1 MNVPQF
7 QSFQLPEL
15 LTVLAVLALL
25 WVCVN
30 YILYYLP
37 IASLKR
43 THLVSTPQL
52 DPVSVVICARNEDD
66 NLTEFLPKI
75 LSQDYPEFEVLVV
88 NDCSED
94 NTEHVLDEYIKIF
107 PNLRKANIIEDGY
120 YKHSKKMALL
130 VGIKGAKYDNLVL
143 TDADCYPSSNQWLKE
158 MAMGFAEDKEM
169 VLGYG
174 AYEKGKGLLNKL
186 IRFDTLTIALLY
198 LSAAVKGKAY
208 MGVGRNL
215 AYKKNLF
222 FRNKG
227 FSTHYHIKSG
237 DDDLFV
243 NQAAT
248 ASNVNVAVH
257 ENCITYSKPK
267 TTFGNW
273 RRQKQRHLTTAPH
286 YRAGAKARITN
297 YFLAQYVFWMA
308 LLALVL
314 TPETL
319 LLIPVIIFVKALF
332 QILVM
337 RKAAIRLNEPDLWGG
352 SLVYELFLL
361 FVYPIFHIG
370 KALHKPNKW
379 AN

>member
-1 MNVPQF
+1 MMLPPF

-15 LTVLAVLALL
+15 LTILAVIALL
-25 WVCVN
+25 WVCLN
-30 YILYYLP
+30 YLLYYLP
-37 IASLKR
+37 MANLQR
-43 THLVSTPQL
+43 THLASTPQL
-52 DPVSVVICARNEDD
+52 EPISVIICARNEDD

-107 PNLRKANIIEDGY
+107 PNLRKATIIEDGY

-130 VGIKGAKYDNLVL
+130 VGIKGAKHEHLVL
-143 TDADCYPSSNQWLKE
+143 TDADCYPASNQWLKE
-158 MAMGFAEDKEM
+158 MAMGFAPEKEI

-174 AYEKGKGLLNKL
+174 AYEKQTGLLNKL
-186 IRFDTLTIALLY
+186 IRFDTFTIALLY
-198 LSAAVKGKAY
+198 LSAAVKNKAY

-222 FRNKG
+222 FKHKG

-237 DDDLFV
+237 DDDLFI

-248 ASNVNVAVH
+248 ATNVNVAVH

-286 YRAGAKARITN
+286 YRPLAKTRIAN
-297 YFLAQYVFWMA
+297 YFLANYVFWLATSA
-308 LLALVL
+308 LLILPTTRLLFPAV
-314 TPETL
+314 
-319 LLIPVIIFVKALF
+319 LLIKAIFQV
-332 QILVM
+332 LVM
-337 RKAAIRLNEPDLWGG
+337 RKAALRLNEPDLWGF

-370 KALHKPNKW
+370 KLVYKPNRW

>member
-1 MNVPQF
+1 MMLPQF

-15 LTVLAVLALL
+15 LTILALIALL
-25 WVCVN
+25 WVCLN
-30 YILYYLP
+30 YLLYYLP
-37 IASLKR
+37 VANLKR
-43 THLVSTPQL
+43 THLASTPQL
-52 DPVSVVICARNEDD
+52 EPISVVICARNEDD

-107 PNLRKANIIEDGY
+107 PNLRKATIIEDGY

-130 VGIKGAKYDNLVL
+130 VGIKGAKHEHLVL

-158 MAMGFAEDKEM
+158 MAMGFAPEKEI

-174 AYEKGKGLLNKL
+174 AYEKQTGLLNKL
-186 IRFDTLTIALLY
+186 IRFDTFTIGLLY
-198 LSAAVKGKAY
+198 LSAAVKNKAY

-215 AYKKNLF
+215 AYKKSLF
-222 FRNKG
+222 FKHKG

-237 DDDLFV
+237 DDDLFI

-248 ASNVNVAVH
+248 ATNVNVAVH

-286 YRAGAKARITN
+286 YRSAAKTRITN
-297 YFLAQYVFWMA
+297 YFLAHYVFW
-308 LLALVL
+308 LAASV
-314 TPETL
+314 
-319 LLIPVIIFVKALF
+319 LLILPQTRLLFPVVLLIKAIFQV
-332 QILVM
+332 LVM
-337 RKAAIRLNEPDLWGG
+337 RKAALRLNEPDLWGF

-370 KALHKPNKW
+370 KLVYKPNRW